1 MRRLMILLV
10 LLFPS
15 ACLAADQGDIS
26 ATAIPLSSTDPTQ
39 DRLGQVRVL
48 GLHRLSAAQSWFGG
62 ISGLAWEDDSLVGVT
77 DKGYWL
83 RFNVQA
89 DQEGAPLVV
98 SGLQGGV
105 LGGITQDSKV
115 DGDAEEILRDGSS
128 WLVSFERRHR
138 VWRYPSGLDG
148 APIAVP
154 LAEGVAALGE
164 NDGIEA
170 MARLADGRLLLIA
183 EGQEGEP
190 TSPAWIGTPGQWRQ
204 LLYPR
209 HGLFRPTAA
218 VALPDGGLL
227 VVERQYTMLAGP
239 AMRLLRLDA
248 GQVEEL
254 VGREILRLA
263 PPLNVDNFEAVAVR
277 ARADGRLVA
286 TLMSD
291 DNFNPLQSTLML
303 TILLP

>member
-10 LLFPS
+10 LLLPS

-26 ATAIPLSSTDPTQ
+26 AVAVPLSSTDPSQ
-39 DRLGQVRVL
+39 DRLGDVQVL
-48 GLHRLSAAQSWFGG
+48 GLHRLSAAHSWFGG
-62 ISGLAWEDDSLVGVT
+62 ISGLAWEDDALVGVT

-83 RFNVQA
+83 RFQVRA
-89 DQEGAPLVV
+89 DQDGRPLGL

-105 LGGITQDSKV
+105 LGGIAQDSKI
-115 DGDAEEILRDGSS
+115 DGDAEEVLRDGES

-138 VWRYPSGLDG
+138 VWRYPSGLGG
-148 APIAVP
+148 APVAVA
-154 LAEGVAALGE
+154 LAEDVAALGE

-183 EGQEGEP
+183 EGREGEP
-190 TSPAWIGTPGQWRQ
+190 TSPAWIGGPGQWRQ

-209 HGLFRPTAA
+209 HGLFRPTGAF
-218 VALPDGGLL
+218 ALPDGGLL
-227 VVERQYTMLAGP
+227 VVERQYTILAGP

-248 GQVEEL
+248 GQVETL
-254 VGREILRLA
+254 AGREIMRLE

-286 TLMSD
+286 TLMAD

-303 TILLP
+303 TVLLP